1 MTGFD
6 NQITALL
13 SWDIFRQFSC
23 GEQITLFKYNALTTM
38 LVNNNIPF
46 DVKFE
51 NQTRRN
57 AASIALTIY
66 ITPTMNLTLDITL
79 GAGGNNVNG

>member
-1 MTGFD
+1 
-6 NQITALL
+6 
-13 SWDIFRQFSC
+13 
-23 GEQITLFKYNALTTM
+23 M